1 MNLMN
6 YYSHNIG
13 DFAAKTRF
21 MSPEE
26 IGIYVILKDEY
37 LRCGMRLACDR
48 IANMMPPGCEA
59 SLKRVLDRFFVVED
73 GFYVC
78 EEFEKELSEYKEK
91 ASTNAENAKN
101 GWEKRRKARKS
112 KADLCESHAT
122 GMQVG
127 CESHADG
134 CLTNNQ
140 EPITNNQE
148 IDRDT
153 RDKPARPS
161 KPKLVK
167 PEGVS
172 DQVFDEWQALK
183 RKLCKGCTQR
193 MVDAIAREAEKAGMT
208 VEQAMTYQLE
218 KGWKGFEADWV
229 RNAQPKKRPTDPQHG
244 IGVCQPLPEEEV
256 HWLTDEDRAESLRQM
271 EAEGCAPF

>member
-1 MNLMN
+1 MN
-6 YYSHNIG
+6 YFDFRPG
-13 DFAAKTRF
+13 DFYATVQGLDLEGQGIFVALISRLMTTEKPIKTQWVYLGF
-21 MSPEE
+21 PKSAQEKAMAILENFFEE
-26 IGIYVILKDEY
+26 
-37 LRCGMRLACDR
+37 
-48 IANMMPPGCEA
+48 
-59 SLKRVLDRFFVVED
+59 VED
-73 GFYVC
+73 GWILQPYWDQVARYQENSRKNRENGKKGGRPRKQQLSQEGQTENPVGLFGL
-78 EEFEKELSEYKEK
+78 KEV
-91 ASTNAENAKN
+91 TH
-101 GWEKRRKARKS
+101 G
-112 KADLCESHAT
+112 KADGKA
-122 GMQVG
+122 
-127 CESHADG
+127 
-134 CLTNNQ
+134 TNNQ

-148 IDRDT
+148 IDIDT

-172 DQVFDEWQALK
+172 DQVFDEWQAFK